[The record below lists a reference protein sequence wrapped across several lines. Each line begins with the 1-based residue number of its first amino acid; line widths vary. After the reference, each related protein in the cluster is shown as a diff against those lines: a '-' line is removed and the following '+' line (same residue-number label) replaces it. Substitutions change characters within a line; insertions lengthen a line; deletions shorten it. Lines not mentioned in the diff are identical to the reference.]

1 MSYLLDHR
9 DEVLT
14 LFIQH
19 LQLSGTALGIALLI
33 ALPAGILISRYQR
46 LYVPVIGTLGAIY
59 TIPSLAL
66 LALLVPYVG
75 IGREPAVIAL
85 VAYAQLILVRNIVT
99 GLRGVDAAVIEAAF
113 GMGMSP
119 FQVLARVELPLALPV
134 IIAGVR
140 IATVA
145 IIGIGTVAA
154 YVDAGGLGTLLFEG
168 VSQDYTAP
176 VVAGAIAIGALA
188 IAADLILRILEWAA
202 ERATGGART
211 GNTRRS

>member
-9 DEVLT
+9 DQVLT

-19 LQLSGTALGIALLI
+19 LQLAGTALGISLLI
-33 ALPAGILISRYQR
+33 ALPLGILISRYPH
-46 LYVPVIGTLGAIY
+46 LYVPVIGVLGAIY

-66 LALLVPYVG
+66 LALLVPFVG
-75 IGREPAVIAL
+75 IGQEPAHIAL

-99 GLRGVDAAVIEAAF
+99 GIRGVDAAVIEAAF

-119 FQVLARVELPLALPV
+119 FQVLWRIELPLALPV

-140 IATVA
+140 IATIA

-154 YVDAGGLGTLLFEG
+154 YIDAGGLGTLLFEG
-168 VSQDYTAP
+168 V
-176 VVAGAIAIGALA
+176 
-188 IAADLILRILEWAA
+188 
-202 ERATGGART
+202 
-211 GNTRRS
+211 